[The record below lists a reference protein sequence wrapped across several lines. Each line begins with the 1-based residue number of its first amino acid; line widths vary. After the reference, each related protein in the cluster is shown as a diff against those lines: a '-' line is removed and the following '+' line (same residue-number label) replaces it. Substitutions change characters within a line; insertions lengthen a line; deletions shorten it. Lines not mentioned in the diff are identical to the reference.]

1 MEAMKTKR
9 PRDKKNAQSS
19 SKKSKTSSTN
29 DTGPMHPHQTWPCS
43 QPMMDAYGKKEQLL
57 ATQEMQEFGLKALKQ
72 TQREIA
78 TAQKKKDAAAVA
90 AHVERQ
96 QVTKEKLA
104 RYEIAE
110 AHYENWKADNQ
121 TVVAFLESLV
131 MNEATR
137 PTVQQA
143 AVVVMADYEA
153 QKTESVAALAN
164 VPGRHAWS
172 VPDRPEGS
180 PLQTLVQLW
189 RGAGMSSGDDQR
201 SLADFLD
208 ATHVHALGCILS
220 KALESAGGV
229 RGALIAAETTK
240 VSPPVSPV
248 QNVDAEATF
257 EEKRDAMATF
267 EAAAHKGMTPAE
279 ALKQQRQA
287 LNAQIAEL
295 LKRQQQLGG
304 EDKEE
309 EEEDSSPDAQVRISW
324 QLFPWAVVPHLGGVA
339 QPCDSLIHR
348 STESLGH

>member
-1 MEAMKTKR
+1 
-9 PRDKKNAQSS
+9 
-19 SKKSKTSSTN
+19 
-29 DTGPMHPHQTWPCS
+29 
-43 QPMMDAYGKKEQLL
+43 MMDAYGKKEQLL
-57 ATQEMQEFGLKALKQ
+57 ATQDMQEFGLKALKK

-78 TAQKKKDAAAVA
+78 TAQKKKDATAVA

-96 QVTKEKLA
+96 QETKEKLA

-131 MNEATR
+131 MNEATW

-143 AVVVMADYEA
+143 TVVVRADYQA
-153 QKTESVAALAN
+153 QKTECDAAK
-164 VPGRHAWS
+164 VPGQHAWS

-208 ATHVHALGCILS
+208 ATHVYALGCILS

-248 QNVDAEATF
+248 NMGPVQNVDVSFAD
-257 EEKRDAMATF
+257 KRDAMATF

-295 LKRQQQLGG
+295 LKRQQQL
-304 EDKEE
+304 EDKDKEE

>member
-1 MEAMKTKR
+1 
-9 PRDKKNAQSS
+9 
-19 SKKSKTSSTN
+19 
-29 DTGPMHPHQTWPCS
+29 
-43 QPMMDAYGKKEQLL
+43 
-57 ATQEMQEFGLKALKQ
+57 
-72 TQREIA
+72 
-78 TAQKKKDAAAVA
+78 
-90 AHVERQ
+90 
-96 QVTKEKLA
+96 
-104 RYEIAE
+104 
-110 AHYENWKADNQ
+110 
-121 TVVAFLESLV
+121 
-131 MNEATR
+131 
-137 PTVQQA
+137 
-143 AVVVMADYEA
+143 
-153 QKTESVAALAN
+153 
-164 VPGRHAWS
+164 
-172 VPDRPEGS
+172 
-180 PLQTLVQLW
+180 
-189 RGAGMSSGDDQR
+189 MSSGDDQR

-295 LKRQQQLGG
+295 LKLQQQLGG
-304 EDKEE
+304 EDKEEE